1 MCICQS
7 YKTGNELVQ
16 AGTVMN
22 AVTEARGVAQVERF
36 TQLWSIPADIVT
48 N

>member
-1 MCICQS
+1 MYICQS
-7 YKTGNELVQ
+7 CKTGIELVQ

-22 AVTEARGVAQVERF
+22 AVTEARGVAQVEPF